1 MAPRD
6 PPPSHYCAL
15 PCGCLI
21 VFRQAFVFQRV
32 HAIEHLMNGMV
43 YTLYFPERA
52 ASVGADLFGA
62 IAALGGSDGADPD
75 VWTLVEH
82 VLHPRRAIHQMLTA
96 LSATPEVQEIEGAR
110 PAGAEGVWGCLA
122 PAIPAVLRPY
132 VDAHRLGDTHRRAER
147 EASPRDAM
155 IRDLVSAIGHQQRR
169 LARAMR
175 DGAPPERLQTLRRSI
190 RRLIVEARTAAVQRD
205 AGEGD
210 QLPRALVALAES
222 A

>member
-1 MAPRD
+1 MAPSD
-6 PPPSHYCAL
+6 PSPPPYRVL

-21 VFRQAFVFQRV
+21 VFRQAFVFHRV
-32 HAIEHLMNGMV
+32 HALERLMDGMV
-43 YTLYFPERA
+43 YTLYFPDRA

-62 IAALGGSDGADPD
+62 VAALGGPGGAAPD

-82 VLHPRRAIHQMLTA
+82 VLHPGRAIHRMLA
-96 LSATPEVQEIEGAR
+96 AMSATPEVQEIEGVR
-110 PAGAEGVWGCLA
+110 PAGLGDVWGCLA

-132 VDAHRLGDTHRRAER
+132 VDAHRFGDAHRRAER

-169 LARAMR
+169 LARAQR
-175 DGAPPERLQTLRRSI
+175 SNAAPEHLQALRRSI
-190 RRLIVEARTAAVQRD
+190 RRLIAEARMASVQRD
-205 AGEGD
+205 EGEGD